1 MDPYE
6 LRRQDFSLDDDQEA
20 VRDAFAGFFAKEC
33 PTSVVRAAEP
43 LGHDPA
49 LWTKLAGLGV
59 ASMALPE
66 TAGGDGAGIVELSLV
81 AEEAGRSLA
90 PVPLLEHVVAARLL
104 AAAATDEARGLLE
117 RAADG
122 TRLLGLAL
130 GPLNGPRLVSTAA
143 VADAVVA
150 LDGDQVV
157 VLTARSSRPHVPNQ
171 SCLPYA
177 WVDPADLTSQT
188 RTVLAPSGGAGLFD
202 RAAREWKTLAAA
214 SLIGLTEAALALA
227 VDFVKTR
234 KTMGVVIA
242 TLQGVSFPLADVA
255 IGIAGGRNLC
265 RRAAWFLDHE
275 PDSEQ
280 GLQAAA
286 LAYAAKV
293 ATHGTTTAQHAQ
305 GGMGF
310 TVEADA
316 SLYFLRAKGWALGGG
331 DPQRDVTTVGELRLA
346 AAGPR

>member
-1 MDPYE
+1 MNRYE
-6 LRRQDFSLDDDQEA
+6 LRRQDFSLDDDHEA

-33 PTSVVRAAEP
+33 PTGVVRAAEP

-49 LWTKLAGLGV
+49 LWTKLAGMGA

-66 TAGGDGAGIVELSLV
+66 SVGGDGAGIVELSLV
-81 AEEAGRSLA
+81 AEEMGRTLA

-104 AAAATDEARGLLE
+104 AAAGTEAALGFLE

-122 TRLLGLAL
+122 TKLLGVAL
-130 GPLNGPRLVSTAA
+130 TPLGGPRLVSTAA
-143 VADAVVA
+143 VADSVVA
-150 LDGDQVV
+150 LDGDQLV
-157 VLTARSSRPHVPNQ
+157 VLTAAGPRAHVPNQ

-177 WVDPADLTSQT
+177 WVDPADTGQT
-188 RTVLAPSGGAGLFD
+188 RTVVAGSGGRALLA

-214 SLIGLTEAALALA
+214 ALTGLTEGALALA

-234 KTMGVVIA
+234 QTMGVVIA

-255 IGIAGGRNLC
+255 IGVAGARNLY

-275 PDSEQ
+275 PDSEI
-280 GLQAAA
+280 GLQASA

-293 ATHGTTTAQHAQ
+293 ANHGATTAQHAQ
-305 GGMGF
+305 GGLGF

-316 SLYFLRAKGWALGGG
+316 SLFFLRAKGWALGGG
-331 DPQRDVTTVGELRLA
+331 DPQQDVRTVGELRLA
-346 AAGPR
+346 AVGTH